1 MPLTGMRVI
10 EVCSNLAGPVTGT
23 IFGDLGADVIKV
35 EKSNGGDDARGWAP
49 LWNDHGAPFQ
59 AINRNK
65 RSVALDF
72 RKAEDVAKL
81 KKLVVDADV
90 FVHNIRPGAAEA
102 LGLSGPEMRTLNP
115 RLIYC
120 AIGAYGEQGPWRER
134 SAYDGL
140 AQALS
145 GQMSGNGF
153 PDSEPLLVP
162 GGVVDKGAGMWAAI
176 ATLGALVRRARTG
189 EGAIVG
195 TSLLEASLFW
205 RDIGFAHYHATG
217 QTPLPAGNTSVSIV
231 PYGVFPTGDGPVMLA
246 CAGDGVFA
254 ALAAALDHS
263 EWLQD
268 DRFATNSTRVAYRDI
283 VVPAIEDV
291 LKTRSRDHW
300 IELLGK
306 SRVPCAPILT
316 VAEAHAHPQVQA
328 IGIFQSAPGV
338 DRRVV
343 SAPWR
348 IDGVRP
354 AVRIGAPALGEDNH
368 AVFGEMTWRERED

>member
-1 MPLTGMRVI
+1 MPLTGMKVI

-49 LWNDHGAPFQ
+49 RWNDHGAPFQ

-72 RKAEDVAKL
+72 RQAGDVAKL
-81 KKLVVDADV
+81 KSLTADADV
-90 FVHNIRPGAAEA
+90 FVHNMRPGAAES
-102 LGLSGPEMRTLNP
+102 LGLSGAEMLALYP

-120 AIGAYGEQGPWRER
+120 AIGAYGAEGPWRER

-153 PDSEPLLVP
+153 PGSEPLLVP

-176 ATLGALVRRARTG
+176 AILGALVRRARSG
-189 EGAIVG
+189 QGAIVG

-205 RDIGFAHYHATG
+205 RDIGFAHYQASG
-217 QTPLPAGNTSVSIV
+217 QIPLAAGNTSVSIV
-231 PYGVFPTGDGPVMLA
+231 PYGVFATGDGPVMLA
-246 CAGDGVFA
+246 CAGDALFA
-254 ALAAALDHS
+254 TLAAALERQ

-268 DRFATNSTRVAYRDI
+268 CRFATNGARVAHRDT

-300 IELLGK
+300 VELLGK
-306 SRVPCAPILT
+306 SRVPCAPILNI
-316 VAEAHAHPQVQA
+316 AEAHAHPQVRA
-328 IGIFQSAPGV
+328 TGIFQSAPGA
-338 DRRVV
+338 DRPIV
-343 SAPWR
+343 SAPWT

-354 AVRIGAPALGEDNH
+354 PVRRGAPALGEANSTFLGGDDR
-368 AVFGEMTWRERED
+368 T

>member
-72 RKAEDVAKL
+72 RRGEDVAKL
-81 KKLVVDADV
+81 KSLVLDADV
-90 FVHNIRPGAAEA
+90 FVHNMRPGAAEA
-102 LGLSGPEMRTLNP
+102 LGLSGPELRAYNP

-153 PDSEPLLVP
+153 PDSEPLLIP

-176 ATLGALVRRARTG
+176 GTLGALVRRARTG

-195 TSLLEASLFW
+195 TSLLEAALFW
-205 RDIGFAHYHATG
+205 RDIGFAHYQATG
-217 QTPLPAGNTSVSIV
+217 QTPLPAGQHVCQHRSLWRV
-231 PYGVFPTGDGPVMLA
+231 PDRRRPGHARLCRRQPVLRLGCRAGSQGVAARRPVRDQYRSGGA
-246 CAGDGVFA
+246 PGHRGAGDRGGSEDQISGS
-254 ALAAALDHS
+254 LD
-263 EWLQD
+263 
-268 DRFATNSTRVAYRDI
+268 
-283 VVPAIEDV
+283 
-291 LKTRSRDHW
+291 
-300 IELLGK
+300 
-306 SRVPCAPILT
+306 
-316 VAEAHAHPQVQA
+316 
-328 IGIFQSAPGV
+328 
-338 DRRVV
+338 
-343 SAPWR
+343 
-348 IDGVRP
+348 
-354 AVRIGAPALGEDNH
+354 
-368 AVFGEMTWRERED
+368 

>member
-1 MPLTGMRVI
+1 M
-10 EVCSNLAGPVTGT
+10 
-23 IFGDLGADVIKV
+23 
-35 EKSNGGDDARGWAP
+35 
-49 LWNDHGAPFQ
+49 
-59 AINRNK
+59 
-65 RSVALDF
+65 
-72 RKAEDVAKL
+72 
-81 KKLVVDADV
+81 
-90 FVHNIRPGAAEA
+90 RPGAAES
-102 LGLSGPEMRTLNP
+102 LGLSGTEMLALNP

-120 AIGAYGEQGPWRER
+120 AIGAYGEEGPWRER

-189 EGAIVG
+189 QGAIVG

-205 RDIGFAHYHATG
+205 RDIGFAHYQATG
-217 QTPLPAGNTSVSIV
+217 EIARPAGNTSVSIV
-231 PYGVFPTGDGPVMLA
+231 PYGVFDTEDGPVMLA
-246 CAGDGVFA
+246 CAGDALFA
-254 ALAAALDHS
+254 TLAAALDRK

-268 DRFATNSTRVAYRDI
+268 SRFATNSARVKHRDV
-283 VVPAIEDV
+283 VVPAIEDI
-291 LKTRSRDHW
+291 LKTRSRDYW
-300 IELLGK
+300 IERLGK

-328 IGIFQSAPGV
+328 IGIFQSAPGL
-338 DRRVV
+338 DRPVI
-343 SAPWR
+343 SAPWK

-354 AVRIGAPALGEDNH
+354 PVRAGAPALGEGNSTFLGGDDR
-368 AVFGEMTWRERED
+368 A

>member
-35 EKSNGGDDARGWAP
+35 EKANGGDDARGWAP
-49 LWNDHGAPFQ
+49 LWDDHGAPFQ

-72 RKAEDVAKL
+72 RKAEDVAKVKGL
-81 KKLVVDADV
+81 AADADI
-90 FVHNIRPGAAEA
+90 FVHNMRPGAAES
-102 LGLSGPEMRTLNP
+102 LGLSGAEMLALNP

-120 AIGAYGEQGPWRER
+120 AIGAYGEEGPWRER

-145 GQMSGNGF
+145 SQMSGNGF

-189 EGAIVG
+189 QGAIVG

-205 RDIGFAHYHATG
+205 RDIGFAHYQATG
-217 QTPLPAGNTSVSIV
+217 RVAGPAGNTSVSIV
-231 PYGVFPTGDGPVMLA
+231 PYGVFATADGPVMLA
-246 CAGDGVFA
+246 CAGDGLFA
-254 ALAAALDHS
+254 ALAAALDRK

-268 DRFATNSTRVAYRDI
+268 SRFATNSARVVHRDI
-283 VVPAIEDV
+283 VVPAIEDI
-291 LKTRSRDHW
+291 LRTRSRDYW
-300 IELLGK
+300 IERLGN

-316 VAEAHAHPQVQA
+316 VAEAHSHPQVQA
-328 IGIFQSAPGV
+328 LGIFQSAPGL
-338 DRRVV
+338 DRPVV

-354 AVRIGAPALGEDNH
+354 PVRAGAPALGEGNSTFLGGDDW
-368 AVFGEMTWRERED
+368 A